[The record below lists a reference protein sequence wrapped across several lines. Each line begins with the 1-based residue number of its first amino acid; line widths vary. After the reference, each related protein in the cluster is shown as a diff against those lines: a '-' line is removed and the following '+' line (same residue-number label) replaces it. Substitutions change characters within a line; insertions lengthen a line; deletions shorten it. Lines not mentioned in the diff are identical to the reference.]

1 MLERDF
7 ELPLDRIAFKPF
19 DFSEIFPEK
28 EKIEVEIGFC
38 SGLFLREYA
47 NLKKDTGFIGL
58 EISRKFIERG
68 KKNLKKKLAQD
79 NVKVVCF
86 EAVSVMKELVPFN
99 SLDAIHVYFPDPW
112 PKKKHHKFRT
122 LRFENF
128 LLFSNRLKKGGKL
141 YIATD
146 HPEYGEFIRKE
157 LKFTRQ
163 FFKQLPYG
171 EADREI
177 MTKWEKKQI
186 ADGWPINYFLL
197 EKK

>member
-1 MLERDF
+1 MKEREL
-7 ELPLDRIAFKPF
+7 ELPLEEIAFKPF
-19 DFSEIFPEK
+19 NFSEIFPGK
-28 EKIEVEIGFC
+28 EKIEFEIGFC

-47 NLKKDTGFIGL
+47 NLKQNTGFIGI

-79 NVKVVCF
+79 NVRVICF
-86 EAVSVMKELVPFN
+86 EAMAVMKELVPFN

-128 LLFSNRLKKGGKL
+128 IVFSNRLRKGGKL

-157 LKFTRQ
+157 LKHTKQ
-163 FFKQLPYG
+163 FLKELPYG

>member
-1 MLERDF
+1 MKERDI
-7 ELPLDRIAFKPF
+7 ELPLEEIASRPF
-19 DFSEIFPEK
+19 NFSEIFPGK
-28 EKIEVEIGFC
+28 EKIEFEIGFC

-47 NLKKDTGFIGL
+47 NLKQNTGFIGI

-79 NVKVVCF
+79 NVRVICF
-86 EAVSVMKELVPFN
+86 EAMAVMKELVPFN

-128 LLFSNRLKKGGKL
+128 IMFSNRLKRGGKL

-157 LKFTRQ
+157 LRNTTS
-163 FFKQLPYG
+163 FFNQLSYG
-171 EADREI
+171 ESDREI

>member
-7 ELPLDRIAFKPF
+7 ELPLEEIALKPF
-19 DFSEIFPEK
+19 DFRKIFPGK
-28 EKIEVEIGFC
+28 EKIEFEIGFC

-47 NLKKDTGFIGL
+47 NLKQDTGFFGI

-68 KKNLKKKLAQD
+68 KKNLEKRLSGD
-79 NVKVVCF
+79 NVKVIRF
-86 EAVSVMKELVPFN
+86 DAAAVLKELVPFN

-112 PKKKHHKFRT
+112 PKSKHHKFRI
-122 LRFENF
+122 LQFKNF
-128 LLFSNRLKKGGKL
+128 IIFANRLKKGGKL

-157 LKFTRQ
+157 IKYTTTFL
-163 FFKQLPYG
+163 KQLPYG

-197 EKK
+197 EKA